1 MLPAGFSPLL
11 PIHAVTDALRSVG
24 RGVGDTVQSQA
35 GSKAGCL
42 KQDRAAFGRAS
53 CGKSILDPV
62 VVPTSNNFGI
72 VWDYV
77 HLE

>member
-35 GSKAGCL
+35 SSKAGCL
-42 KQDRAAFGRAS
+42 KQDRAALGRAS